1 MSLGAETKGAAE
13 AAPHHAAL
21 SSGGAVASARGV
33 LIARLTPKRAAP
45 EAWGRSTILRALRRQ
60 AISSRLSAFTAS
72 SASSRQR
79 PVKGKPSR
87 EAASSVA
94 ISKTVQPSRSARKSK
109 GRSMGKLQLVGRVK
123 ASQSPGRSDGQ
134 TKATLGRERQIAC

>member
-1 MSLGAETKGAAE
+1 MSLGAETKGGGRR
-13 AAPHHAAL
+13 PPPLHAAL

-33 LIARLTPKRAAP
+33 LIARLTPKWTAL
-45 EAWGRSTILRALRRQ
+45 EAWGRSTILRSVRRQ
-60 AISSRLSAFTAS
+60 AISSRLSAFT
-72 SASSRQR
+72 ASSRQR

-109 GRSMGKLQLVGRVK
+109 GRSMGKLQLVRRVK
-123 ASQSPGRSDGQ
+123 ATQSPGRSDGQ
-134 TKATLGRERQIAC
+134 TKATLGR

>member
-21 SSGGAVASARGV
+21 SSGGAGASARVAGS
-33 LIARLTPKRAAP
+33 ARLTPKWAAP
-45 EAWGRSTILRALRRQ
+45 EVWGRSTILRAVRRQ

-79 PVKGKPSR
+79 PVKGK
-87 EAASSVA
+87 
-94 ISKTVQPSRSARKSK
+94 T
-109 GRSMGKLQLVGRVK
+109 VK
-123 ASQSPGRSDGQ
+123 AGRLVSCNFKDRP
-134 TKATLGRERQIAC
+134 TFPVRTQIEG